1 MGLLYLLGH
10 LTDVHDTT
18 RNGDIALL
26 YITQQPMCVQ
36 ASILLCI
43 SITSSADCHPIVC
56 RRRSAASQVSA
67 LASAIG
73 GAHPAGLAARVAA
86 ARSEHLRMGEHWAG

>member
-1 MGLLYLLGH
+1 M
-10 LTDVHDTT
+10 HDTT
-18 RNGDIALL
+18 RNRDIGLL
-26 YITQQPMCVQ
+26 YITQQPACMK
-36 ASILLCI
+36 ASILVCI
-43 SITSSADCHPIVC
+43 SITPSAGRHPIVC
-56 RRRSAASQVSA
+56 DRRSVASQVSA